1 MRWGCDRRES
11 LAAAGMNA
19 ANGSRTDCLF
29 QQAGNR
35 HDGGEREQE
44 AGAPS

>member
-19 ANGSRTDCLF
+19 ADGYRIDRLF
-29 QQAGNR
+29 QQVRHR

>member
-11 LAAAGMNA
+11 LAADGMNA
-19 ANGSRTDCLF
+19 ADGYRIDRLF
-29 QQAGNR
+29 QQAGHR

-44 AGAPS
+44 AVAP